1 MDALARARICQ
12 KNPRPTVLAPHGN
25 VGVGRAETLYVGD
38 SDVDIAT
45 ARNAGLECASVTWGF
60 CPRETM
66 EAAGAARFFAD
77 AQALAE
83 YILA

>member
-12 KNPRPTVLAPHGN
+12 KNPRPTGACASWKR
-25 VGVGRAETLYVGD
+25 GVGRAETLYVGD

-60 CPRETM
+60 CPQETM